1 MTHQR
6 QQAIYTLIM
15 ALLLAFVIIGVAVEA
30 NGAPAD
36 PESRDVE
43 VPYILDEVPGVGDL
57 TQEEENVVLQDILDL
72 VSLLPWFQ
80 KIVSWLVIAL
90 AVLAVLNYIA
100 LLTPVPWDDAI
111 IGPLY
116 TLVTRLYLLL
126 RRR

>member
-1 MTHQR
+1 MKRT
-6 QQAIYTLIM
+6 TMIM
-15 ALLLAFVIIGVAVEA
+15 ALLLAFSIVGIAVDA
-30 NGAPAD
+30 IGAPAE

-57 TQEEENVVLQDILDL
+57 TQEEENIVLHDILEL
-72 VSLLPWFQ
+72 ISILPWFQ
-80 KIVSWLVIAL
+80 KAVSWLVIAL

-116 TLVTRLYLLL
+116 TLVTRLYLLM